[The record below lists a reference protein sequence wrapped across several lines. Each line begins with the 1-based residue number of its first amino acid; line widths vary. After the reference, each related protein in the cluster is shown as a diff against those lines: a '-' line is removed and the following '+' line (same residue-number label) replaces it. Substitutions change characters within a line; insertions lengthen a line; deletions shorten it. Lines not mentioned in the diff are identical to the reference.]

1 MALGDI
7 GAVIASLEFE
17 PVYVSIVTTKGKK
30 GNPHIDQLMFQH
42 VERMER

>member
-17 PVYVSIVTTKGKK
+17 PVICYFPGTIHVSGDIYT
-30 GNPHIDQLMFQH
+30 IAL
-42 VERMER
+42 RMN